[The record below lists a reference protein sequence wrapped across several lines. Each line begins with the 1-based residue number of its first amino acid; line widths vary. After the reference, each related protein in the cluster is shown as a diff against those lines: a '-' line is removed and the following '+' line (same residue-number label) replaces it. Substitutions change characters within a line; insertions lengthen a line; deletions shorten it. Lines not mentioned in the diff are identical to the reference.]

1 MDYHSYVCDL
11 EQQAKEKNSEED
23 YIQALEEI
31 RNELQYED
39 DLREYEC
46 LIDDS
51 LDVPKLDETWKP
63 NFDPISNQKEFEWTE
78 F

>member
-1 MDYHSYVCDL
+1 MDYYSYVCDL
-11 EQQAKEKNSEED
+11 EQQAREKNSEED

-39 DLREYEC
+39 DLREYEI
-46 LIDDS
+46 LED
-51 LDVPKLDETWKP
+51 LDIPNMDEIWKP
-63 NFDPISNQKEFEWTE
+63 NFDPISNQKEIEWLE

>member
-1 MDYHSYVCDL
+1 MNYYSYVCDL
-11 EQQAKEKNSEED
+11 EQQAKGKNSEED

-39 DLREYEC
+39 DLREYEI
-46 LIDDS
+46 LED
-51 LDVPKLDETWKP
+51 LDIPNFDETWKP
-63 NFDPISNQKEFEWTE
+63 NFDPISNQKEIEIEWLE